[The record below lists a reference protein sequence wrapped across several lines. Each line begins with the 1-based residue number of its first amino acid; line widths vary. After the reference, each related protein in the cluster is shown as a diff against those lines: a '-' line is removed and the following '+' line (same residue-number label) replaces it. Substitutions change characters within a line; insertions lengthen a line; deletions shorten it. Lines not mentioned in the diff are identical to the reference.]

1 MKAVLICGGIA
12 VGLMGVVLIATHAK
26 CVCRC
31 ATIFMDHY

>member
-12 VGLMGVVLIATHAK
+12 AVLAVVVLVIAHGK
-26 CVCRC
+26 RVCRY